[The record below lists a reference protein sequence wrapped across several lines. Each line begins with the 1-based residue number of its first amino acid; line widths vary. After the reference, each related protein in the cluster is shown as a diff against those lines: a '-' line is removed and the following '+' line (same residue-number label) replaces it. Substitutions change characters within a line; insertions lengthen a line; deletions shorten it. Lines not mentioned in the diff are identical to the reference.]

1 MAPSSHE
8 WTDTLKDVYTARA
21 ANADLNARYIPL
33 LPVNQR
39 IQHERDRALA
49 NMLRQHLSVPPA
61 QARVLEV
68 GCGSGSNL
76 LDLIRLGFDPANLMG
91 NDLMDSR
98 VEQARHRLPQAVPI
112 LAGNALDLDL
122 EREGFDVLYQST
134 VFTSILDAQARR
146 DLAQRM
152 WHWTKPGGG
161 VLWYDFAYNN
171 PRNPNVR
178 GVPLREVR
186 ALFPTPASTP
196 PGSRWPRPWRVACP
210 PHCTHLSTTCARS
223 CAPICCAGSAN
234 PPRPDHGAP
243 HNRRRACPGNT
254 FFPPPIIR
262 CCSAALERAC
272 HALPRRA
279 GARPS
284 APGKPSDTSYTLRR
298 TMGTQ
303 EQQAVNNGTSYA
315 KLAWTLGVNCQ

>member
-1 MAPSSHE
+1 MPATPNE
-8 WTDTLKDVYTARA
+8 WTNTLKDVYADRA
-21 ANADLNARYIPL
+21 ADAAVGARYDPL

-39 IQHERDRALA
+39 VQHERDRALSG
-49 NMLRQHLSVPPA
+49 MLRRHLLVPPA

-91 NDLMDSR
+91 NDLIDSR

-122 EREGFDVLYQST
+122 DREGFDLLYQST
-134 VFTSILDAQARR
+134 VFTSILDAQVRR

-161 VLWYDFAYNN
+161 VLWYDFVYNN

-186 ALFPTPASTP
+186 ELFPHARIHTARVTLAPPLARRLPATLYAPVNSL
-196 PGSRWPRPWRVACP
+196 CP
-210 PHCTHLSTTCARS
+210 FLRTHLLCW
-223 CAPICCAGSAN
+223 I
-234 PPRPDHGAP
+234 
-243 HNRRRACPGNT
+243 
-254 FFPPPIIR
+254 
-262 CCSAALERAC
+262 
-272 HALPRRA
+272 
-279 GARPS
+279 
-284 APGKPSDTSYTLRR
+284 GKPATP
-298 TMGTQ
+298 
-303 EQQAVNNGTSYA
+303 
-315 KLAWTLGVNCQ
+315 